1 MSGPGIARAMV
12 QTPGPQDPVPAP
24 SSTPTVRAAG
34 RKAVFWVIAAFGAL
48 LVSVAAALLAGGST
62 AEGPTLGADNPAPA
76 GGMALAE
83 VLRQHGVTVTVANT
97 FSEAR
102 SAASDARDPTV
113 LFYDEGGYLTAD
125 RLPDIAT
132 LAGRTVVVSPDFL
145 ALQALAPGLGFGGVS
160 DAEELTADCDVP
172 AAVRAGTLS
181 PGGSTLR
188 VTEPAGS
195 EYTGCFPSAGDTFS
209 VVQRATA
216 STTVTFVAPT
226 GVFTNDEIATY
237 GNGALALNLLGAGDT
252 LVWYLPTL
260 ADVQRTGPP
269 SLGELT
275 PGWVTPTLLLLVV
288 TFVAAAIW
296 RGRRFGPL
304 VAENLPVAVKAS
316 ETMEGRA
323 RLYARSSARLRAI
336 DALRVGTI
344 GRLAQRAGLS
354 RSADLDEVIDAVSTL
369 TARPSRSVRA
379 ILLGDIPSTDSEL
392 LHLSD
397 ALLDLENET
406 ARATDVSSGSH
417 HNGRME
423 P

>member
-1 MSGPGIARAMV
+1 MSRPGITRAIV
-12 QTPGPQDPVPAP
+12 PAPGPQVAVAAG
-24 SSTPTVRAAG
+24 SSTPTVRAMG

-48 LVSVAAALLAGGST
+48 LVAVAGTLLAGGST
-62 AEGPTLGADNPAPA
+62 AEGPTLGANNPAPG

-83 VLRQHGVTVTVANT
+83 VLRQQGVTVTVANSFT
-97 FSEAR
+97 EAQ
-102 SAASDARDPTV
+102 SAASGASDPTV
-113 LFYDEGGYLTAD
+113 LFYDEGGYLASD
-125 RLPDIAT
+125 RLPDVAD
-132 LAGRTVVVSPDFL
+132 LAARTVVISPDFL
-145 ALQALAPGLGFGGVS
+145 ALQALAQELGFGGVS
-160 DAEELTADCDVP
+160 DAEELAADCDVP

-188 VTEPAGS
+188 LTESAGD
-195 EYTGCFPSAGDTFS
+195 EYTGCFPSDDETFS
-209 VVQRATA
+209 VIQRATT
-216 STTVTFVAPT
+216 SGTLTFVAPT
-226 GVFTNDEIATY
+226 AAFTNDEVATY
-237 GNGALALNLLGAGDT
+237 GNAALALNLLGAGDT

-260 ADVQRTGPP
+260 ADVERTGPP

-275 PGWVTPTLLLLVV
+275 PGWVTPTLLLLIV
-288 TFVAAAIW
+288 TFVAAATW

-336 DALRVGTI
+336 DALRVGTV
-344 GRLAQRAGLS
+344 GRLAQRVGLS
-354 RSADLDEVIDAVSTL
+354 RSADMDEVIDAVSTL
-369 TARPSRSVRA
+369 TGRPSHIVRA
-379 ILLGDIPSTDSEL
+379 ILLDDIPSTDSEL
-392 LHLSD
+392 LRLSD

-406 ARATDVSSGSH
+406 ARATDLSSGGH